1 MSPWFRMWL
10 EWKWLPRDWI
20 ISSPLHYSSRTSSP
34 NLHLIRRVFSIQ
46 LASNQR
52 LLGLGVPVLQD
63 LVRGFSDH
71 WPFYPWQD
79 PFGAR
84 TKIVK
89 RCDQRSGQNE
99 CEPIGGHFTYN
110 IILVGDFKHFLFSI
124 IYGMPSFPLTFIF
137 VKMVIAPP
145 SSFCWI
151 NMEIMED
158 FYVST
163 ESLEPVGSGW
173 RFQGKVEKIRRQ
185 ILWIVWNH
193 RIWVL

>member
-1 MSPWFRMWL
+1 M
-10 EWKWLPRDWI
+10 
-20 ISSPLHYSSRTSSP
+20 
-34 NLHLIRRVFSIQ
+34 
-46 LASNQR
+46 
-52 LLGLGVPVLQD
+52 LQD

-145 SSFCWI
+145 SSFC
-151 NMEIMED
+151 
-158 FYVST
+158 
-163 ESLEPVGSGW
+163 
-173 RFQGKVEKIRRQ
+173 
-185 ILWIVWNH
+185 
-193 RIWVL
+193 